1 MSQFNSLPLSVTRA
15 YLTRLKSFDSVYEEA
30 SICYRRKRSSSKCYA
45 SSSLSGGNDDETG
58 GRCIGK
64 ELEAIYARCKS
75 WEWKGYKI
83 NYVVEG
89 DGRGPTL
96 LLVHGFGASLGHW
109 RRNIRVLAERY
120 TVYAIDLLG
129 FGASD
134 KPTDFNYTMEGWAE
148 LLLDF
153 SRDVIQAPTVLIGN
167 SVGSLACLI
176 AGSGPQNLV
185 RGIVLLNCAGGM
197 NNKAIVDDWRIKFIT
212 PLLWLI
218 DFLLKQRKI
227 ASALFERL
235 KTRENLMKVLSAV
248 YSNKAS
254 VDDELIEVIKK
265 PADYPGA
272 LDVFVSVVTGPPGPN
287 PISLIPNISIP
298 ILVLWGDEDPFTPL
312 DGPVGKYFS
321 SLPSL
326 LPSVQFFILRGV
338 GHCPHDDRP
347 DLVHEKLLTWL
358 DSLHATLSVA
368 CVK

>member
-1 MSQFNSLPLSVTRA
+1 
-15 YLTRLKSFDSVYEEA
+15 
-30 SICYRRKRSSSKCYA
+30 
-45 SSSLSGGNDDETG
+45 
-58 GRCIGK
+58 
-64 ELEAIYARCKS
+64 
-75 WEWKGYKI
+75 
-83 NYVVEG
+83 
-89 DGRGPTL
+89 
-96 LLVHGFGASLGHW
+96 
-109 RRNIRVLAERY
+109 
-120 TVYAIDLLG
+120 
-129 FGASD
+129 
-134 KPTDFNYTMEGWAE
+134 
-148 LLLDF
+148 
-153 SRDVIQAPTVLIGN
+153 
-167 SVGSLACLI
+167 
-176 AGSGPQNLV
+176 
-185 RGIVLLNCAGGM
+185 M
-197 NNKAIVDDWRIKFIT
+197 N
-212 PLLWLI
+212 
-218 DFLLKQRKI
+218 
-227 ASALFERL
+227 
-235 KTRENLMKVLSAV
+235 VLSAV

>member
-1 MSQFNSLPLSVTRA
+1 MQDVKAGNGKGIRLTTLS
-15 YLTRLKSFDSVYEEA
+15 
-30 SICYRRKRSSSKCYA
+30 
-45 SSSLSGGNDDETG
+45 
-58 GRCIGK
+58 K
-64 ELEAIYARCKS
+64 EM
-75 WEWKGYKI
+75 
-83 NYVVEG
+83 EG
-89 DGRGPTL
+89 DRHCFLFMGLGRP
-96 LLVHGFGASLGHW
+96 LVTGA
-109 RRNIRVLAERY
+109 
-120 TVYAIDLLG
+120 
-129 FGASD
+129 D